1 MKGALTDINT
11 KWLVVVNPNAGRKKG
26 RKVWPVIA
34 ALLIEHGFSFIHEFT
49 KGRLHATEL
58 TRKYI
63 QKGFSKIIVVGGD
76 GTMNEVVNGIFTQQ
90 FLPSTSIMLGM
101 ITIGTGNDWGRMFGI
116 PLDYEQSIR
125 VIKNQ
130 KLFLQDVG
138 MVKFHNQKLKDVRY
152 FANIAGLGFDAVVVN
167 KTNKLKEKG
176 RNGTFLYFLNI
187 FTSLLNYKRKGTSI
201 HIDGKRIY
209 TDLFSMNVGICRYSG
224 GGMLQVPNAIADDG
238 LFDLTIIKNLRR
250 REVIRNI
257 GKLYNG
263 KITEHPK
270 VETHQGKTV
279 RVYSGNTL
287 LVETDGESLGH
298 APFEFTII
306 PQSIKV
312 IVGDNFISEAA
323 PVLPHT
329 KPASISR

>member
-1 MKGALTDINT
+1 MGILAKKNA
-11 KWLVVVNPNAGRKKG
+11 KWLIIVNPNAGRKRG
-26 RKVWPVIA
+26 RKDWPVIE
-34 ALLIEHGFSFIHEFT
+34 ALLTKHNFSFVYEFT
-49 KGRLHATEL
+49 LGKLHATEL

-63 QKGFSKIIVVGGD
+63 HKGFHKIIVVGGD

-90 FLPSTSIMLGM
+90 SIPTTQVMLGM
-101 ITIGTGNDWGRMFGI
+101 ITVGTGNDWGRMFGI
-116 PLDYEQSIR
+116 PMDYEQSIL

-130 KLFLQDVG
+130 KLFLQDAG
-138 MVKFHNQKLKDVRY
+138 MVNFYNQHLKKVRY

-167 KTNKLKEKG
+167 KTNRLKEKG
-176 RNGTFLYFLNI
+176 RNGVFLYFLNI

-224 GGMLQVPNAIADDG
+224 GGMLQVPNAIANDG
-238 LFDLTIIKNLRR
+238 LFDLTIIKNIRR

-270 VETHQGKTV
+270 VETHQGKSV
-279 RVYSGNTL
+279 RVFSANSL

-298 APFEFTII
+298 APFEFSII
-306 PQSIKV
+306 PQSIKI
-312 IVGDNFISEAA
+312 IVGESFNSLEV
-323 PVLPHT
+323 PVLPH
-329 KPASISR
+329 KEPASISL